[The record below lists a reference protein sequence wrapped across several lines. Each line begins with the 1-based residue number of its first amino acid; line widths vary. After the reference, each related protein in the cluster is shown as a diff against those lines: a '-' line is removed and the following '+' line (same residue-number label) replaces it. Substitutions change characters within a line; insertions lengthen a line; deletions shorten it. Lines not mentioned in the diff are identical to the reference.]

1 MLLTFRVKILQL
13 EMVKN
18 PKRYIFKKTLGL
30 SIFHGKSGHEH
41 KETFKEQKSI
51 EILKIISLIT
61 NIEELQ
67 KIYNHDRRKNLDWKM

>member
-1 MLLTFRVKILQL
+1 
-13 EMVKN
+13 MVKN
-18 PKRYIFKKTLGL
+18 PKRYIFKKTGL
-30 SIFHGKSGHEH
+30 SIVYGKCGQEH

-61 NIEELQ
+61 NIEEFQ